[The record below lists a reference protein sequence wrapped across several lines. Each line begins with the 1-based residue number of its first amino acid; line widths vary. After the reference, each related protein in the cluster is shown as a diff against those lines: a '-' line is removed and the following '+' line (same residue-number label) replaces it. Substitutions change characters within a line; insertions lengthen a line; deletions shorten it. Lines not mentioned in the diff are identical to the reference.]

1 MRAIFSTSNYKDN
14 NDYGDSIFLH
24 HQSPCFEFP
33 RHQAGIVRLVSAP
46 ESPGWKKRL
55 AWGKVVMHTASWLAI
70 GLL

>member
-14 NDYGDSIFLH
+14 NDSGDSIFLH

-46 ESPGWKKRL
+46 ESPG
-55 AWGKVVMHTASWLAI
+55 
-70 GLL
+70 